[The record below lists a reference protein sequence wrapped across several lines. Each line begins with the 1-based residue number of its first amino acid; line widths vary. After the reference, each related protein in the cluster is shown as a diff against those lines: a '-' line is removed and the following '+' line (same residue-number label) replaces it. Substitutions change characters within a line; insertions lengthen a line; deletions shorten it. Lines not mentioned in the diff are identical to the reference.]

1 MPWPDQKLEYWMKFR
16 IYFQDH
22 DPLALLGMVGHHIE
36 TFDITWSIAGATG
49 EYDVP
54 QCKAGTPTEECKHE
68 ITGIIVPPGDD
79 LHFVAAVSKLQKYS
93 ICSHLIWILNSTSKQ
108 YILILSKLFSFYYN
122 NNNNSI
128 IIVTHLHVCRLKYGH
143 GTM

>member
-108 YILILSKLFSFYYN
+108 YILILSKLFSLYY
-122 NNNNSI
+122 NNNSI